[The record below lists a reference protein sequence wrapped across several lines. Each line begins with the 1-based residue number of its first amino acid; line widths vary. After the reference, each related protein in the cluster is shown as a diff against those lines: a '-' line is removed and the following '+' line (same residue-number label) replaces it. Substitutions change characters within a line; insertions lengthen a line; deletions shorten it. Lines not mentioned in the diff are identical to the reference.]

1 LNHAVVGKKQQEVG
15 TICAHECLSARFQS
29 ALDGE
34 VTKMMKVQ
42 PTRAGEA
49 RSRPDLAQL
58 MSEVC
63 ALRERTKALEAR
75 LEIEMSGGSQRDPY
89 EKPKKP
95 SLNGVAVHR

>member
-1 LNHAVVGKKQQEVG
+1 
-15 TICAHECLSARFQS
+15 
-29 ALDGE
+29 
-34 VTKMMKVQ
+34 MMKMH
-42 PTRAGEA
+42 PARASEG

-95 SLNGVAVHR
+95 SLNGEAARR